1 MSGSGSKQRVR
12 LPPIKRP
19 SPAAHASSAKQT
31 HGQPSDSVGYIRFLQ
46 RTAGNAAVSEYLRS
60 TPSPTSVAPLSV
72 QRKGPLDW
80 LLGKGKKQDAP
91 LVLSGPSGG
100 RAG

>member
-1 MSGSGSKQRVR
+1 VTYLQ
-12 LPPIKRP
+12 
-19 SPAAHASSAKQT
+19 
-31 HGQPSDSVGYIRFLQ
+31 FLQ

-60 TPSPTSVAPLSV
+60 TPSPTSAPVSV

-80 LLGKGKKQDAP
+80 LLGKGKKQDTP

-100 RAG
+100 RAGKVDNFGENKASDEVAYSAIPRIR